1 MQAHL
6 ELPGFQKLKG
16 QTVLNFARVFIK
28 SESAV
33 IVKVAIKV
41 MPEVIKAFRSRI
53 RKVCGS
59 PSVGTKRKL
68 IVFNVAFTEVS
79 GCGSSLFSVY
89 FGVKGRC
96 ESDEVITYVTH
107 QYPRFCVSV
116 FLDRI
121 GSMNK

>member
-1 MQAHL
+1 VQAHL

-16 QTVLNFARVFIK
+16 QTVLNFARVFINK
-28 SESAV
+28 GAV
-33 IVKVAIKV
+33 IVQVAIKV

-68 IVFNVAFTEVS
+68 LVFNVAFTEVS
-79 GCGSSLFSVY
+79 GCGSSPFSVY